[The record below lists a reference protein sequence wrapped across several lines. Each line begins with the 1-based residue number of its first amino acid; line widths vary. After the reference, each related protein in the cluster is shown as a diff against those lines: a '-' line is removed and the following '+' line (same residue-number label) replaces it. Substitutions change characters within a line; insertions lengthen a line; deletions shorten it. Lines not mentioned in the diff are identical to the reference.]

1 MASMLDRQ
9 GVASAESRRRPVAAR
24 RLAVWAA
31 ILAAAVVLGSLAAPG
46 AAVGAALP
54 MQFSR
59 LSEPE
64 RPVTLRAGERA
75 IAFSTPPAP
84 AVRGHL
90 VQTVDRSGTPSA
102 VYDPIAPIATDDGRL
117 LDLGLRE
124 TSAGTFVPRVAAT
137 PTTIPASF
145 DAVTWSTDLG
155 PVRLEPLAMRAAPAA
170 RLGDAVTYDAVA
182 PGTSAVLRAVPT
194 GVALHLMITSPD
206 APFTYAF
213 RLRLPAGVAANVT
226 ESGSLGLRRG
236 DAQLGELT
244 PIRVTDALGRQAAGA
259 YRLDG
264 DRLTIDVPRATA
276 DGAALVLPLDVDP
289 EYKETFRPLGSG
301 APCPPILFGRSGGTL
316 GGGDNAYGFD
326 PTSWGDDNI
335 CGTRTAKAGRSLL
348 ADQYAAAFVSVERGA
363 LNDPRYGQ
371 AVLEVSG
378 TWDWN
383 RAASSKVTPF
393 VGALDQFGRLVNR
406 RAVASALSPGSGG
419 GPFYDPDPN
428 DSRIWRYAVIVAANE
443 NGVNPERAAV
453 TLTDALIRISDVTP
467 PRLTEAN
474 DAGFVNVN
482 GRWWDPVG
490 DPFTYFADVDYLKG
504 ALPFLYYRS
513 QGYVDGNSTGFNPDG
528 QSGRIGFYGPAL
540 GDGPHRYDVAA
551 CDFPDEIAHH
561 CSTAGFAWTTDRT
574 PPALAVDY
582 ANPLGPVGRRGW
594 TPDPSFTIGFT
605 DNDAG
610 IGVARAEFHVFRND
624 GTPISNWTIG
634 GQPHNNGDPLPGGAG
649 NGPDG
654 INIRLPDGAAPGEY
668 HVDIHSLDAL
678 GHRAVASTP
687 PLRYDP
693 TAQIGNVGFR
703 GGFYNRQELL
713 SQGPDARA
721 TIALAG
727 GARGPSGASFFE
739 IYGFN
744 RANRSLTF
752 RNTVVAADPTS
763 AQFTL
768 SPDLSS
774 GRYQVEAVTTS
785 GAGVVGPPI
794 DQATLLVDVNA
805 PAVSVGTQSGWTR
818 TPTIARVLVTDPTV
832 NGVASGADHVDA
844 TVDGAGTPVGP
855 DGTIS
860 IATDG
865 RHRLEVIGYDLA
877 GNPSAPQQRE
887 VLVDQT
893 KPSGVISLN
902 AETVSVAVTDAT
914 SGPADADLFVRRVG
928 TSDWGA
934 ALPVS
939 REGSTWS
946 APVGEREAGSYEAAA
961 VATDVAGNSADS
973 RVPADSASF
982 GPAPRPVVVTNEVR
996 FVPDPP
1002 SLVDRN
1008 EPASKSKVKT
1018 CLVRNGL
1025 ALGGG
1030 QVVRVLR
1037 FPNTGGDAVAYN
1049 SVATAADGCV
1059 VASLDWGFSYFL
1071 ETTRAGQEF
1080 RSGTFTIASDGRII
1094 ADPNPLV
1101 LRLPGGVEVRDA
1113 GSAKGDGCGSIAT
1126 ALASDTCG
1134 LLTIDGSRVAYGIRQ
1149 GFGALRTR
1157 RVYRTVVRRVQLRV
1171 GPRTITVVRRSRR
1184 PVYETRTVKGR
1195 RVVVTVVRLVRN
1207 GQGRLVR
1214 RRIPKPAVIRTYGR
1228 DAFLRYPDRAVL
1240 QGSIVFSKPIPPAL
1254 LRAVRATVFERTA
1267 NFQSKRKVLATAPL
1281 DQGARFRLPV
1291 RPTIN
1296 TEYTA
1301 ALQPRSG
1308 YRSNAASAL
1317 VRPRISFVT
1326 SRRTIRTGVT
1336 STFAGSIVPSPLAL
1350 LRQAKVK
1357 APLFRYLTFEI
1368 YNPSKAAWVPV
1379 ALLKTDRNG
1388 RFTFRNR
1395 WGRFSPDTTRVR
1407 LRVSFVDDGL
1417 MTTAPT
1423 PSVTM
1428 RVAR

>member
-137 PTTIPASF
+137 PTTIPASL

-264 DRLTIDVPRATA
+264 DRLTIDVSRATA
-276 DGAALVLPLDVDP
+276 DGTPLELPLDVDP
-289 EYKETFRPLGSG
+289 EFSQSFVPIGTGV
-301 APCPPILFGRSGGTL
+301 PCPSILFGRSGGTTN
-316 GGGDNAYGFD
+316 GGDNAYGFD
-326 PTSWGDDNI
+326 PTSWGDDNV
-335 CGTRTAKAGRSLL
+335 CGSRTAKAGRYLL
-348 ADQYAAAFVSVERGA
+348 TGQYASAYISVNRGA

-371 AVLEVSG
+371 AVVDVRG
-378 TWDWN
+378 HWDWG
-383 RAASSKVTPF
+383 RAERSPITPF
-393 VGALDQFGRLVNR
+393 VGAFDQTGRIVER
-406 RAVASALSPGSGG
+406 RAAAAAFNPGQGG
-419 GPFYDPDPN
+419 SDFMFEDPN
-428 DSRIWRYAVIVAANE
+428 DPRVWRYAVALNAYGD
-443 NGVNPERAAV
+443 GVNPERAVA
-453 TLTDALIRISDVTP
+453 TMSQATIRISDVTR

-474 DAGFVNVN
+474 DAGFVPIN
-482 GRWWDPVG
+482 GQWWDPVG

-504 ALPFLYYRS
+504 ALPFLPYRS
-513 QGYVDGNSTGFNPDG
+513 QGYIDGNSTGFNPDG
-528 QSGRIGFYGPAL
+528 ESGRIGFYGPAL
-540 GDGPHRYDVAA
+540 ADGPHRYDVAS
-551 CDFPDEIAHH
+551 CDFGDDVAER
-561 CSTAGFAWTTDRT
+561 CSKAGFAWTTDRT
-574 PPALAVDY
+574 PPALALDY
-582 ANPLGPVGRRGW
+582 ANPLGRVGPRGW

-634 GQPHNNGDPLPGGAG
+634 GQPHNNGDALPAG

-654 INIRLPDGAAPGEY
+654 FNIRLPDGAAPGEY

-678 GHRAVASTP
+678 GHRAVVATP

-693 TAQIGNVGFR
+693 TGQLGGLRIR
-703 GGFYNRQELL
+703 GGFYNRAEL
-713 SQGPDARA
+713 SAQGAAAQTTLVLRE
-721 TIALAG
+721 G
-727 GARGPSGASFFE
+727 SRGPSGASAFTVD
-739 IYGFN
+739 GRN
-744 RANRSLTF
+744 RANPVLAFQR
-752 RNTVVAADPTS
+752 TVGAADPFAAT
-763 AQFTL
+763 FTL
-768 SPDLSS
+768 PPDLQS
-774 GRYQVEAVTTS
+774 GRYRVLVTTTS
-785 GAGVVGPPI
+785 GAGVVGPAVENPDDIRI
-794 DQATLLVDVNA
+794 DVEAPNVLVA
-805 PAVSVGTQSGWTR
+805 SSSGWAR
-818 TPTIARVLVTDPTV
+818 TATTANVVIADPTV
-832 NGVASGADHVDA
+832 NDVSSGADHADA
-844 TVDGAGTPVGP
+844 TLDGARTPIGA
-855 DGTIS
+855 DGTIP
-860 IATDG
+860 IAADG
-865 RHRLEVIGYDLA
+865 RHRLEVVGYDRA

-893 KPSGVISLN
+893 KPTGVLSLN
-902 AETVSVAVTDAT
+902 AETVSVAASDAT

-928 TSDWGA
+928 TADWGA
-934 ALPVS
+934 ALPAS
-939 REGSTWS
+939 REGTTWS
-946 APVGEREAGSYEAAA
+946 ASVGEREAGSYEAAA
-961 VATDVAGNSADS
+961 VVTDVAGNSADS

-982 GPAPRPVVVTNEVR
+982 APAPRPVVATNEVR

-1240 QGSIVFSKPIPPAL
+1240 QGSVVFSAPIPPAL

-1291 RPTIN
+1291 TPTIN

-1317 VRPRISFVT
+1317 VQPRVSFVT

-1407 LRVSFVDDGL
+1407 LRVAFVDDGL
-1417 MTTAPT
+1417 MTSAPT